1 MQSTSGF
8 GGACRPLKLLTHD
21 VATITRYT
29 YERLAAEKPMPGVIE
44 VTADAPI
51 GRVIE
56 DILLLLACSI
66 EGELEGQ
73 IQYLPL

>member
-1 MQSTSGF
+1 
-8 GGACRPLKLLTHD
+8 
-21 VATITRYT
+21 
-29 YERLAAEKPMPGVIE
+29 MPGVLE

-51 GRVIE
+51 GQVID
-56 DILLLLACSI
+56 DILVLLECIL